1 MRSDCRDVAAALAAQ
16 GALTTDLTADD
27 AANTLYAILNESV
40 YLRLV
45 DGCGWTPDEY
55 RSWLERT
62 LRKTLLRQP

>member
-1 MRSDCRDVAAALAAQ
+1 V
-16 GALTTDLTADD
+16 
-27 AANTLYAILNESV
+27 NESV

-62 LRKTLLRQP
+62 SKSALLEQWRTTRLGDTAALTARAT